1 MGNKINYRIQLASN
15 FQVVEFNLELDD
27 ENEMLTAD
35 DERIID
41 AVNCVN
47 KLGERVVN
55 TIKTKNEPTKMV
67 AEKMASEKQIE
78 LMKKLKIKN
87 PESYTMEEA
96 QQLIKDKINCS
107 KNSTNNFVYRENC

>member
-1 MGNKINYRIQLASN
+1 MGKKINYRIQLASN

-55 TIKTKNEPTKMV
+55 TIKSKEPVKVTT
-67 AEKMASEKQIE
+67 EKMASEKQIA
-78 LMKKLKIKN
+78 LMKKLKIEN
-87 PESYTMEEA
+87 PESRTMNEA
-96 QQLIKDKINCS
+96 RSLIKEKMAI
-107 KNSTNNFVYRENC
+107 

>member
-1 MGNKINYRIQLASN
+1 MGKKINYRIQLASN

-41 AVNCVN
+41 AVTCVN

-55 TIKTKNEPTKMV
+55 TIKSKENNVKMT
-67 AEKMASEKQIE
+67 AEKMASPKQIE

-96 QQLIKDKINCS
+96 RSLIKERMAI
-107 KNSTNNFVYRENC
+107 

>member
-1 MGNKINYRIQLASN
+1 MGKKINYRIQLASN

-47 KLGERVVN
+47 TLGERVVN
-55 TIKTKNEPTKMV
+55 TIKSKDNNTKMT
-67 AEKMASEKQIE
+67 ADKMASPKQIE

-96 QQLIKDKINCS
+96 RSLIKERMAI
-107 KNSTNNFVYRENC
+107 

>member
-1 MGNKINYRIQLASN
+1 MGKKINYRIQLASN

-55 TIKTKNEPTKMV
+55 TIKNKENNNVKMT
-67 AEKMASEKQIE
+67 AEKMASPKQIE
-78 LMKKLKIKN
+78 LMKKLHIAN
-87 PESYTMEEA
+87 PESKTMEEA
-96 QQLIKDKINCS
+96 RLLIKQKVS
-107 KNSTNNFVYRENC
+107 Q